1 VLAGIGIQF
10 LPVWTADRG
19 IPKKGQTTSQGLP
32 RTDGGSS
39 SASQDG
45 WTIAIQSQQGTA
57 TDAVVLFASL

>member
-10 LPVWTADRG
+10 VPGVDGRSWHSSKKATYF
-19 IPKKGQTTSQGLP
+19 PKAL